1 MRKLFAIFAFLA
13 VVPLAP
19 CFAADGAGHPMQ
31 DRLLD
36 KMVGHW
42 TLAGTIA
49 GRPAHHTVDAQ
60 WILDHQFLQLHELG
74 AVDPKTGKREY
85 EALPTIGYDDTSER
99 YVAHWLDVF
108 GGRFSETLGYGTR
121 KGDEI
126 LFVFEYPDGPFHTS
140 FRWDGAKNQWRWQ
153 MKQKG
158 QDGKW
163 TPFADL
169 VMSKI

>member
-1 MRKLFAIFAFLA
+1 M
-13 VVPLAP
+13 VPVAP

-31 DRLLD
+31 DQLLD

-42 TLAGTIA
+42 TLTGTIA

-60 WILDHQFLQLHELG
+60 WILDHQFLQFHELG

-85 EALPTIGYDDTSER
+85 EVLPTIGYDDTSER

-153 MKQKG
+153 MKQKSRG
-158 QDGKW
+158 GKW